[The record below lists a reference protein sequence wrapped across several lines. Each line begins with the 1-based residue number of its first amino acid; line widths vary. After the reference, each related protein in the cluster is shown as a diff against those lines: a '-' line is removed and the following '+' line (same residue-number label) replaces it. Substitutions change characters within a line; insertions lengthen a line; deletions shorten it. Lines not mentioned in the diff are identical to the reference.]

1 MQIMILI
8 SEALIAALKN
18 EASTVILRSKVLI
31 VILSEQ
37 SEREN
42 LFSNKKYGKHITT
55 TKNRIPDPRNQRT
68 EGNAGQRSGE
78 ALWSN
83 YRKFK

>member
-1 MQIMILI
+1 MILI

-18 EASTVILRSKVLI
+18 EASTVILRSKVLTVILRSKALI

-42 LFSNKKYGKHITT
+42 LFSNKKYGKDITT
-55 TKNRIPDPRNQRT
+55 TKDRIPDLRNQRT
-68 EGNAGQRSGE
+68 
-78 ALWSN
+78 
-83 YRKFK
+83 

>member
-1 MQIMILI
+1 M
-8 SEALIAALKN
+8 AALKN
-18 EASTVILRSKVLI
+18 EASTVILRSKVLTVILRSKALI

-55 TKNRIPDPRNQRT
+55 TKDRIPDPRNQRT
-68 EGNAGQRSGE
+68 
-78 ALWSN
+78 
-83 YRKFK
+83 

>member
-1 MQIMILI
+1 MILI

-18 EASTVILRSKVLI
+18 ETSTVILRSKVLTVILRSKALI

-68 EGNAGQRSGE
+68 
-78 ALWSN
+78 
-83 YRKFK
+83 

>member
-1 MQIMILI
+1 MILI

-18 EASTVILRSKVLI
+18 ETSTVILRSKVLTVILRSKALI

-55 TKNRIPDPRNQRT
+55 TKDRIPDPRNQRT
-68 EGNAGQRSGE
+68 
-78 ALWSN
+78 
-83 YRKFK
+83 

>member
-1 MQIMILI
+1 MILI

-18 EASTVILRSKVLI
+18 KASTVILRSKTLTVILRSKTLI

-42 LFSNKKYGKHITT
+42 LFNNKKYGKHITT
-55 TKNRIPDPRNQRT
+55 TKDRIPDPRNQRT
-68 EGNAGQRSGE
+68 
-78 ALWSN
+78 
-83 YRKFK
+83 

>member
-1 MQIMILI
+1 MILI

-18 EASTVILRSKVLI
+18 EASTVILRSKVLTVILRSKALI

-55 TKNRIPDPRNQRT
+55 TKDRIPDPRNQRT
-68 EGNAGQRSGE
+68 
-78 ALWSN
+78 
-83 YRKFK
+83 

>member
-1 MQIMILI
+1 MILI

-18 EASTVILRSKVLI
+18 EASTVILRSKALT

-42 LFSNKKYGKHITT
+42 LFNNKKYGKHITT
-55 TKNRIPDPRNQRT
+55 TKDRIPDSRNQRT
-68 EGNAGQRSGE
+68 
-78 ALWSN
+78 
-83 YRKFK
+83 

>member
-1 MQIMILI
+1 MILI

-18 EASTVILRSKVLI
+18 ETSTVILRSKVLTVILRSKALIVILRSKALI

-55 TKNRIPDPRNQRT
+55 TKDRIPDPRNQRT
-68 EGNAGQRSGE
+68 
-78 ALWSN
+78 
-83 YRKFK
+83 

>member
-1 MQIMILI
+1 MILR

-18 EASTVILRSKVLI
+18 EASTVILRSKALI

-55 TKNRIPDPRNQRT
+55 TKDRIPDPRNQRT
-68 EGNAGQRSGE
+68 
-78 ALWSN
+78 
-83 YRKFK
+83 

>member
-1 MQIMILI
+1 MILI

-18 EASTVILRSKVLI
+18 ETSTVILRSKVLTVILRSKALI

-55 TKNRIPDPRNQRT
+55 IKNRIPDLRNQRT
-68 EGNAGQRSGE
+68 
-78 ALWSN
+78 
-83 YRKFK
+83 

>member
-1 MQIMILI
+1 MILI

-18 EASTVILRSKVLI
+18 EASTVILRSKTLIVILRSKALTVILRSKALI

-42 LFSNKKYGKHITT
+42 LFNNKKYGKHITT
-55 TKNRIPDPRNQRT
+55 TKDRIPDPRNQRT
-68 EGNAGQRSGE
+68 
-78 ALWSN
+78 
-83 YRKFK
+83 